1 MLKIIMNSNYLPI
14 YLLCI
19 ICILPANLYTAET
32 SYADPVCTI
41 TNYRNTD
48 QLNKIPYLQWR
59 RCYFIG
65 KAFYYVRI
73 FSKCRTEKCNWG
85 WLRANR
91 FGPHFIS
98 TYTSEKQR
106 NIIQLNFSNPNLLS
120 LNLRNNDVAKN
131 RVTFLKLKFRPY

>member
-1 MLKIIMNSNYLPI
+1 MLKIKTKSIYLPI
-14 YLLCI
+14 CLQFI
-19 ICILPANLYTAET
+19 ICIALTDIYTAGT
-32 SYADPVCTI
+32 AQADPVCTI

-73 FSKCRTEKCNWG
+73 FSKCKTEKCNWG
-85 WLRANR
+85 WLRAQR

-98 TYTSEKQR
+98 NYSDDEQR

-120 LNLRNNDVAKN
+120 INLRNNDIAKN
-131 RVTFLKLKFRPY
+131 RITLLKLKFRPY